1 MKTRREKIRSPLY
14 RLSRKERSHV
24 PFHRHRKEGK
34 GGGRCIFKSNP
45 THNQP
50 QVLEMR
56 CIYRVLLLNLPI
68 NKFIPRTLLD
78 QSFSQTCY
86 IPEIVRGSFEIKGK
100 RANLAR
106 ILRGF

>member
-14 RLSRKERSHV
+14 RLS
-24 PFHRHRKEGK
+24 EGK

-50 QVLEMR
+50 QVLEVR